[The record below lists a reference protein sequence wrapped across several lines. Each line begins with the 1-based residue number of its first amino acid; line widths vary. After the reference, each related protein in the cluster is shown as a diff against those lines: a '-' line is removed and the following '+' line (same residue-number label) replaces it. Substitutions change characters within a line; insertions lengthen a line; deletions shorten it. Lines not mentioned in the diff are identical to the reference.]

1 VRRKSIVDNGRRLSS
16 KCEAAWKR
24 NRRSFSRTG
33 PGWMVRAADL
43 SVAGLARDA
52 VKLLVGCRAERD
64 AAVRAKLVFQLTPE
78 GEIRP
83 ARFIQ
88 LESPCDFAGERCL
101 AEPDSVINSF

>member
-1 VRRKSIVDNGRRLSS
+1 
-16 KCEAAWKR
+16 
-24 NRRSFSRTG
+24 
-33 PGWMVRAADL
+33 MVRGADL
-43 SVAGLARDA
+43 SVAELARDA

-64 AAVRAKLVFQLTPE
+64 AAVLAKLVFQLTPE

>member
-1 VRRKSIVDNGRRLSS
+1 MLANGRRISS
-16 KCEAAWKR
+16 TSEAGWKR
-24 NRRSFSRTG
+24 NRRSFSPTG
-33 PGWMVRAADL
+33 PDRMVRAAYL

-52 VKLLVGCRAERD
+52 VKLVVGCRAERD
-64 AAVRAKLVFQLTPE
+64 AAVWAKLVFQLTPE

-101 AEPDSVINSF
+101 AELDSVINCF

>member
-1 VRRKSIVDNGRRLSS
+1 
-16 KCEAAWKR
+16 
-24 NRRSFSRTG
+24 
-33 PGWMVRAADL
+33 MVRAADL

-52 VKLLVGCRAERD
+52 VGGLQGRED
-64 AAVRAKLVFQLTPE
+64 ADVRAKLVFQLTPE